1 MECNKDEAT
10 RAKEIAERKFA
21 AKDTLGAKKF
31 ALKALNLFPDLE
43 GISQMVATLDVYIA
57 AENKTNGEADW
68 YGVLGVDPL
77 ADEDTVRRQYRKL
90 ALQLHPDKNKSIGAD
105 GAFKLISE
113 AWSLLSDKAKRAS
126 YDKRSGRDRKV
137 STKFGGPSSQK
148 GTNGS
153 FNFLKTA
160 PSRATPQKNT
170 AKDHTSSSTYKSKSN
185 TFWTVCRRCKMQYEY
200 LRVYLNLKLLCPNCH
215 EAFVA
220 VETAPPPASGIRP
233 ATQWSF
239 SQKQNSSRQPN
250 KSKSNAGKNNMAAPN
265 VGGGSCSKTDSYE
278 KANFQWAPFSKISGV
293 SNVAQAASVVQQA
306 YDKVKR
312 DREEA
317 QAARKREEAL
327 KRKQHASKK
336 GYYNPS
342 KRRRGGMEDASASNH
357 GKETNSFRSKQG
369 NFEYNRVNGISKT
382 GHVGDIS
389 PVQLKNL
396 LMEKARKEISNKLR
410 QVQSNAVDK
419 TAMKENGNDFQEV
432 SEKGEKCSRN
442 SEMCAQDNIE
452 KSEDRKSGSRAIKP
466 FAGST
471 IAKVSRKFLETTP
484 VDVLYPDFHDF
495 CKDRTEG
502 SFGENQVWAVYDN
515 DDGMP
520 RCYVLIRRIISLNPF
535 KMQISWLNPNTNS
548 ELGPLKWVASGFS
561 KICGDFRTSRPE
573 ICGSTNFFSH
583 KVRWRT
589 GAEGAICIYPRKGDV
604 WAIYRNWSPDW
615 NELTADEVIHKF
627 DVVEV
632 LEDFIEGHGIDVIPL
647 VKVAGF
653 RTVFHH
659 HLDPK
664 EIRIIPREEM
674 FRFSHQIPS
683 YVLTGQEAP
692 EAPKG
697 CRVLDPAATPFE
709 LLQVIEVVK
718 KENVADDEDS
728 DVKKTSDNM
737 KKDNDEE
744 MIDAM
749 GKHGEEKEAK
759 DEDMQEVEPSDNMK
773 KGNEEMTNDTGRL
786 REEKEGKDKDMQEVE
801 TLKEDKEREDLQ

>member
-31 ALKALNLFPDLE
+31 ALKALNLFPALE
-43 GISQMVATLDVYIA
+43 GISQMVATLDVYIS

-77 ADEDTVRRQYRKL
+77 ADDDTVRKQYRKL
-90 ALQLHPDKNKSIGAD
+90 ALMLHPDKNKSIGSD

-113 AWSLLSDKAKRAS
+113 AWSLLSDKAKRAA
-126 YDKRSGRDRKV
+126 YDKRTAKARKG
-137 STKFGGPSSQK
+137 STKFGGSSTQT

-153 FNFLKTA
+153 YNFTKTA
-160 PSRATPQKNT
+160 PSSASTQKNT
-170 AKDHTSSSTYKSKSN
+170 AKEHTSSSTHKSKSN
-185 TFWTVCRRCKMQYEY
+185 TFWTVCHRCKMQYEY

-233 ATQWSF
+233 AAQWNF
-239 SQKQNSSRQPN
+239 SQNKQNSNRQVPN

-265 VGGGSCSKTDSYE
+265 VGAGSYSKTDSI
-278 KANFQWAPFSKISGV
+278 KKVSFQWAPFSKTSGV

-317 QAARKREEAL
+317 QAASKREEAL
-327 KRKQHASKK
+327 KRKQYASKK

-342 KRRRGGMEDASASNH
+342 KRRKGGMEDASASNS
-357 GKETNSFRSKQG
+357 KETVNRMGVGANSCRSKQG
-369 NFEYNRVNGISKT
+369 NFEYNRVNGIDMT
-382 GHVGDIS
+382 GSVGDIP
-389 PVQLKNL
+389 PVGLQNL
-396 LMEKARKEISNKLR
+396 LMEKARKEIGKNKLR
-410 QVQSNAVDK
+410 EIQSNTVDK
-419 TAMKENGNDFQEV
+419 TVVKESGNDFQKV
-432 SEKGEKCSRN
+432 NEKGEKCLRN
-442 SEMCAQDNIE
+442 SEVCAQDNAE
-452 KSEDRKSGSRAIKP
+452 KSEDRKSGSQAINS
-466 FAGST
+466 FAGSA

-484 VDVLYPDFHDF
+484 VDVLDPDFHDF
-495 CKDRTEG
+495 YKDRTER
-502 SFGENQVWAVYDN
+502 SFGENQVWAVYDD

-520 RCYVLIRRIISLNPF
+520 RCYAMIRNIISLNPF
-535 KMQISWLNPNTNS
+535 KMQISWLNPNTDS
-548 ELGPLKWVASGFS
+548 ELSPLKWVASGFS
-561 KICGDFRTSRPE
+561 KTCGYFRTSRHE
-573 ICGSTNFFSH
+573 ICRSTDFFSH

-589 GAEGAICIYPRKGDV
+589 GTDGAICIYPRKGDV
-604 WAIYRNWSPDW
+604 WAMCRNWSPDW
-615 NELTADEVIHKF
+615 NELTEDEVIHKF

-632 LEDFIEGHGIDVIPL
+632 LENFIEGHGIDVIPL

-683 YVLTGQEAP
+683 YILTGQEAP
-692 EAPKG
+692 DAPKG

-709 LLQVIEVVK
+709 FLQFIQVVK
-718 KENVADDEDS
+718 EEDIADNEHSDAKETKDS
-728 DVKKTSDNM
+728 TEGVIKDTVK
-737 KKDNDEE
+737 
-744 MIDAM
+744 
-749 GKHGEEKEAK
+749 
-759 DEDMQEVEPSDNMK
+759 VE
-773 KGNEEMTNDTGRL
+773 
-786 REEKEGKDKDMQEVE
+786 EEKEGKDKDMQEVE
-801 TLKEDKEREDLQ
+801 PLKEDKEKEDMQ

>member
-31 ALKALNLFPDLE
+31 ALKAQNLFPALE
-43 GISQMVATLDVYIA
+43 GISQMVATLDVYIS

-68 YGVLGVDPL
+68 YGVLGVDSL
-77 ADEDTVRRQYRKL
+77 ADDDTVRKQYRKL
-90 ALQLHPDKNKSIGAD
+90 ALMLHPDKNKSIGAD

-113 AWSLLSDKAKRAS
+113 AWSLLSDKAKRAA
-126 YDKRSGRDRKV
+126 YDEKRCVKAQKG
-137 STKFGGPSSQK
+137 STKFGGSSTQK
-148 GTNGS
+148 GPNGS
-153 FNFLKTA
+153 YNFTKTA
-160 PSRATPQKNT
+160 PSSANTQKNT
-170 AKDHTSSSTYKSKSN
+170 AKENASSSTHKSKSN
-185 TFWTVCRRCKMQYEY
+185 TFWTVCHRCKMQYEY

-233 ATQWSF
+233 ATQWNF
-239 SQKQNSSRQPN
+239 SQNKQNFNRQVSN

-265 VGGGSCSKTDSYE
+265 VGAGSYSKTDSYK
-278 KANFQWAPFSKISGV
+278 KASFQWAPFSKTSGV

-317 QAARKREEAL
+317 QAASKREEAL
-327 KRKQHASKK
+327 KRKQHVSKK
-336 GYYNPS
+336 GYYNPA

-357 GKETNSFRSKQG
+357 GKETVNRMGVGTNSCRSKQG
-369 NFEYNRVNGISKT
+369 NFEYNRVNGVNKT
-382 GHVGDIS
+382 GSMGDMS
-389 PVQLKNL
+389 PVELQSL

-410 QVQSNAVDK
+410 EIQSNTVDK
-419 TAMKENGNDFQEV
+419 TVAKESGNHFQKV
-432 SEKGEKCSRN
+432 NEKGDKCLRN
-442 SEMCAQDNIE
+442 SEMCAQDNTE
-452 KSEDRKSGSRAIKP
+452 KSEDRKSGSRAIKSL
-466 FAGST
+466 AGST
-471 IAKVSRKFLETTP
+471 IAKVSRRILETTP
-484 VDVLYPDFHDF
+484 VDVPDPDFHDF
-495 CKDRTEG
+495 YKDRTER
-502 SFGENQVWAVYDN
+502 SFGENQVWAVYDD

-520 RCYVLIRRIISLNPF
+520 RCYAMIHNIFSLNPF

-548 ELGPLKWVASGFS
+548 ELGPLNWVASGFS
-561 KICGDFRTSRPE
+561 KTCGDFRTSRHE
-573 ICGSTNFFSH
+573 ICSSTNFFSH
-583 KVRWRT
+583 KVKWRAGT
-589 GAEGAICIYPRKGDV
+589 DGAICIYPRKGDV

-659 HLDPK
+659 HLDPG
-664 EIRIIPREEM
+664 EIRTIPREEM
-674 FRFSHQIPS
+674 FRFSHQMPS
-683 YVLTGQEAP
+683 YILTGQEAP
-692 EAPKG
+692 DAPKG

-718 KENVADDEDS
+718 EEDMADNEDS
-728 DVKKTSDNM
+728 NVKETSDDM
-737 KKDNDEE
+737 KKDNNEK
-744 MIDAM
+744 MISDM
-749 GKHGEEKEAK
+749 GKLG
-759 DEDMQEVEPSDNMK
+759 
-773 KGNEEMTNDTGRL
+773 
-786 REEKEGKDKDMQEVE
+786 EEKEGKDKDLQEIE
-801 TLKEDKEREDLQ
+801 ILKEDKDTQEIEILKKDKEKEDMQ